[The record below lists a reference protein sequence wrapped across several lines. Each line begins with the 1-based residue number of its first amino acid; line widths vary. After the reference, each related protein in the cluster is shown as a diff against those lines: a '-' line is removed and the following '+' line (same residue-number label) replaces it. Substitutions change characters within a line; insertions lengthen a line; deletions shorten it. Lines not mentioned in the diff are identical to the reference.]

1 MQIKVLA
8 EKYLNTRKRKVA
20 AVVVSVVIIG
30 SFSTVIYMHNDIPKL
45 ELKKQTITVEYGTA
59 YNPKLDDLVKTE
71 GMNQKDKNYII
82 ENTHINSNLKNETE
96 QIINEDGTVSEKD
109 KGYVAVG
116 DYELVLHCNK
126 QVETVKIKVCD
137 TIKPQLNVPE
147 TIEIVQGTD
156 LATFNFKAYIIA
168 EDLAKL
174 NEIEIDY
181 SSTDTS
187 VCGEYTAKAAVEDI
201 NKNRTEKDF
210 KIVVTAP
217 ASSQTTEVQN
227 EKIDSNTMS
236 EKKTSKTTK
245 SNLNVSPK
253 QETNPNTDNTEN
265 SNINNDS
272 NSSSDNQNSGNID
285 SGNISGSGGEE
296 DKPESI
302 AKIKVYWAKCEYCGF
317 YIESTLSIED
327 VKNKIR
333 SMNNCSGNSSGEH
346 RRYRYGVTE
355 RPV

>member
-1 MQIKVLA
+1 MKIKVLA
-8 EKYLNTRKRKVA
+8 EKCLNTRKRKA
-20 AVVVSVVIIG
+20 AAIVSVVIIG

-82 ENTHINSNLKNETE
+82 ENTHIKSNLKNETE

-109 KGYVAVG
+109 KGYAAVG
-116 DYELVLHCNK
+116 DYELILHCNK

-156 LATFNFKAYIIA
+156 LATFDFKAYITA

-227 EKIDSNTMS
+227 EKTDSNTMS
-236 EKKTSKTTK
+236 EKMISKATK

-253 QETNPNTDNTEN
+253 QQTNPNTDNTEN

-285 SGNISGSGGEE
+285 LGNISGSGGEE
-296 DKPESI
+296 NKPESI

-317 YIESTLSIED
+317 YIESTVSIED

-333 SMNNCSGNSSGEH
+333 SMNNCSGNLSGEH

>member
-1 MQIKVLA
+1 MKIKVLA
-8 EKYLNTRKRKVA
+8 EKYLNTRKRKA
-20 AVVVSVVIIG
+20 AAVVSVVIIG
-30 SFSTVIYMHNDIPKL
+30 SFSTVSYMHNDIPKF

-71 GMNQKDKNYII
+71 GMNQEDKNYII
-82 ENTHINSNLKNETE
+82 ENTHIKSNLKNETE

-109 KGYVAVG
+109 KGYATVG
-116 DYELVLHCNK
+116 DYELILYCNK
-126 QVETVKIKVCD
+126 QVETVKVKICD

-156 LATFNFKAYIIA
+156 LATFDFKAYITA

-174 NEIEIDY
+174 DEIEIDY

-187 VCGEYTAKAAVEDI
+187 VCGEYSAKAAVEDI

-217 ASSQTTEVQN
+217 ASSQTTEVKN
-227 EKIDSNTMS
+227 EKIDSDIIS
-236 EKKTSKTTK
+236 EKKTSKAAK
-245 SNLNVSPK
+245 SNLKVSPK
-253 QETNPNTDNTEN
+253 QETNPNPNTEN

-302 AKIKVYWAKCEYCGF
+302 AKMKVYWAKCEYCGF
-317 YIESTLSIED
+317 YIESTVSIED

>member
-1 MQIKVLA
+1 MKIKVLV
-8 EKYLNTRKRKVA
+8 EKYLNTRKRKA
-20 AVVVSVVIIG
+20 AAVVSVVIIG
-30 SFSTVIYMHNDIPKL
+30 SFSTVSYMHNDIPKF

-71 GMNQKDKNYII
+71 GMNQEDKNYII
-82 ENTHINSNLKNETE
+82 ENTHIKSNLKNETE

-109 KGYVAVG
+109 KGYSAVG
-116 DYELVLHCNK
+116 DYELILYCNK

-156 LATFNFKAYIIA
+156 LATYDFKVYITA

-201 NKNRTEKDF
+201 NKNRAEKYF

-217 ASSQTTEVQN
+217 ASSQTTEVQS
-227 EKIDSNTMS
+227 EKTDSNTMS
-236 EKKTSKTTK
+236 EKMTSKATK

-253 QETNPNTDNTEN
+253 QQTNPNTDNTEN
-265 SNINNDS
+265 SNINNGS

-285 SGNISGSGGEE
+285 SGNISGLGCEE

-302 AKIKVYWAKCEYCGF
+302 AKINVYWAKCEYFGF
-317 YIESTLSIED
+317 YIESTI
-327 VKNKIR
+327 
-333 SMNNCSGNSSGEH
+333 
-346 RRYRYGVTE
+346 Y
-355 RPV
+355 